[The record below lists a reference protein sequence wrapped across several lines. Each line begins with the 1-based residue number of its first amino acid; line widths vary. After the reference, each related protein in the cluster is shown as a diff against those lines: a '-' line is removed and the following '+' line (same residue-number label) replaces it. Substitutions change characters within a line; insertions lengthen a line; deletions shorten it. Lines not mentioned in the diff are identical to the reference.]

1 LHFFWRVQ
9 AMGKPMGW
17 RWAGDAM
24 RWAGDGQA
32 DGLAMG
38 KPMGWRWA
46 GDGQAD
52 ALAMRWRW
60 AGDAMRCDA
69 MGKPMRWRWASRWA
83 KEKARDASRAFV
95 IV

>member
-1 LHFFWRVQ
+1 
-9 AMGKPMGW
+9 
-17 RWAGDAM
+17 
-24 RWAGDGQA
+24 
-32 DGLAMG
+32 MG

-46 GDGQAD
+46 GDGLAMRCDAMRWASRCAGDGQADGLAMRWRWASDGQAD
-52 ALAMRWRW
+52 ALAMGWRW

-69 MGKPMRWRWASRWA
+69 MDKPMRWRWASRWA